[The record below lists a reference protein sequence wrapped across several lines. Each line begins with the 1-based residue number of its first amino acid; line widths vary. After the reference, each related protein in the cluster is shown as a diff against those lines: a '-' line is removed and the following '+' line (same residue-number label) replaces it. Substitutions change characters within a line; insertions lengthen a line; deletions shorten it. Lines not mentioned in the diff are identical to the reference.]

1 MAQGNVAL
9 GSRAEGG
16 VIVAANARLRTVINV
31 PVTIVRLLRHNDSGN
46 DSGPWA
52 TSEVDK
58 RGL

>member
-9 GSRAEGG
+9 GSRAERG
-16 VIVAANARLRTVINV
+16 VIVAADARLRTVINV
-31 PVTIVRLLRHNDSGN
+31 PATIVRLLRHN